1 MHFDEESK
9 KWDTE
14 CRVQRAKKIST
25 EIENYLDKD
34 NNLRAL
40 EFGCGTGLI
49 SENLTYRFSDI
60 LMMDLSEGMIEQLKL
75 KIEKNKIKNMKTWCG
90 DLFQFN
96 DNKKFDVIYTSMVFH
111 HIEDLPK
118 VIKKL
123 YDLLN
128 KEGKLIVVDLCP
140 DNGGFHDEVQDFS
153 GHNGFK
159 LTEMEGLIEE
169 AGLEVIGSK
178 IFYSGMK
185 KSEGKEQPY
194 QLFSM
199 CGIRK

>member
-1 MHFDEESK
+1 MHFDDESK

-14 CRVQRAKKIST
+14 YRVQRAKKISA
-25 EIENYLDKD
+25 EIETYLDEN
-34 NNLRAL
+34 NNLKAM

-49 SENLTYRFSDI
+49 SENLTHRFSSI
-60 LMMDLSEGMIEQLKL
+60 LMMDLSEGMMEQLKL
-75 KIEKNKIKNMKTWCG
+75 KIKKNNIRNMKTWCG
-90 DLFQFN
+90 DLFEFH
-96 DNKKFDVIYTSMVFH
+96 DNGKFDVIYTSMVFH
-111 HIEDLPK
+111 HIEDLSK
-118 VIKKL
+118 VTKKL
-123 YDLLN
+123 CELLN
-128 KEGKLIVVDLCP
+128 KNGKLIVVDLCP

-159 LTEMEGLIEE
+159 LTEMEGLLEE

-178 IFYSGMK
+178 IFYSGIK

-199 CGIRK
+199 RGIRK

>member
-1 MHFDEESK
+1 MHFDEESQ
-9 KWDTE
+9 KWDTKY
-14 CRVQRAKKIST
+14 RVQRAKKIST
-25 EIENYLDKD
+25 EIENYLDKN
-34 NNLRAL
+34 NNLKAL

-49 SENLTYRFSDI
+49 SENLTHRFSDI

-75 KIEKNKIKNMKTWCG
+75 KIEKNEIKNMKTWCG

-96 DNKKFDVIYTSMVFH
+96 DNEKFDVIYTSMVFH

-118 VIKKL
+118 VTKKL
-123 YDLLN
+123 HELLN
-128 KEGKLIVVDLCP
+128 KDGKLVVVDLCP
-140 DNGGFHDEVQDFS
+140 DDGGFHDEVQDFS

-159 LTEMEGLIEE
+159 LTEMERLIEE